1 LEVSLNLFSNKISNE
16 SFIPLLKSIQNN
28 LFELEDLTIKL
39 PSNNLNINELYKGL
53 FTFEK
58 AKSLKSISIDL
69 SINQIP
75 S

>member
-1 LEVSLNLFSNKISNE
+1 LEVIVHLFSNKISNE

-28 LFELEDLTIKL
+28 LFELEELILKF

>member
-1 LEVSLNLFSNKISNE
+1 MEVIVNLFSNKISNE

-28 LFELEDLTIKL
+28 LFELEELTLKF

-58 AKSLKSISIDL
+58 AKSLKSISLDL

>member
-1 LEVSLNLFSNKISNE
+1 LEVILNLFSNKISNE